1 MEWLGILIL
10 YIVSGFLKKRQNDQ
24 KRREIESDSDWDSD
38 TNLVKEPSNNIEQL
52 FNDLFEQNP
61 KVIKPNYKFN
71 EIIDETAENLQ
82 IEDIDVG
89 GDEPLNELDNSSL
102 ESLSKIDNQREQ
114 FEENIY
120 HSDLAERKEM
130 HIGNKWLKE
139 KNLKDELFKSNQSIR
154 KSIIIKEILD
164 KPLSMRS

>member
-10 YIVSGFLKKRQNDQ
+10 YLVSGFLKKRQNNQ
-24 KRREIESDSDWDSD
+24 KRREIESDPDWDSD

-61 KVIKPNYKFN
+61 KVLKPDLKFN
-71 EIIDETAENLQ
+71 EIIDETTENLQ
-82 IEDIDVG
+82 IEDIDVDI
-89 GDEPLNELDNSSL
+89 DEPLNEFDNSSI
-102 ESLSKIDNQREQ
+102 ENLSKIDNQRER

-120 HSDLAERKEM
+120 HSELAEREEL
-130 HIGNKWLKE
+130 HFGNKWLTK
-139 KNLKDELFKSNQSIR
+139 KRLKDELFKSNQSLR

>member
-10 YIVSGFLKKRQNDQ
+10 YIVSGFLKKRQNNQ
-24 KRREIESDSDWDSD
+24 KRREIESDPDWDSD
-38 TNLVKEPSNNIEQL
+38 TDLVQEPSNNIEQL

-61 KVIKPNYKFN
+61 KVLKPDLNFN
-71 EIIDETAENLQ
+71 EIIDETTENLQ
-82 IEDIDVG
+82 IEDIDVDI
-89 GDEPLNELDNSSL
+89 DEPLKEPDNSDK
-102 ESLSKIDNQREQ
+102 EILSKIDNQREK

-120 HSDLAERKEM
+120 HSELAGREEL
-130 HIGNKWLKE
+130 HFGNKWLRR
-139 KNLKDELFKSNQSIR
+139 KNIKKELFESNQSLK